1 MMTTLIWIQEN
12 GWNHV
17 WSVMQYELLEVSTGH
32 WLLWLVT
39 KQTQH
44 LMQTDQFWLQRQRN
58 GFEICNAMKWSARGS
73 CHHLMQLN
81 GMLVFP
87 FRDNWCTAYLACGE
101 QVINV
106 LSVRSSATSG
116 MSAVTQARHR
126 LSHTHTHH
134 ILSQSAGTCWLLY
147 WYKQVRTVTT
157 SWLTLVIR
165 RNVWSQKMMCWCA

>member
-1 MMTTLIWIQEN
+1 M
-12 GWNHV
+12 

-101 QVINV
+101 QEINV

-126 LSHTHTHH
+126 LSHTHTTSSA
-134 ILSQSAGTCWLLY
+134 SQQGHACSCTC
-147 WYKQVRTVTT
+147 T
-157 SWLTLVIR
+157 SKYV
-165 RNVWSQKMMCWCA
+165 Q